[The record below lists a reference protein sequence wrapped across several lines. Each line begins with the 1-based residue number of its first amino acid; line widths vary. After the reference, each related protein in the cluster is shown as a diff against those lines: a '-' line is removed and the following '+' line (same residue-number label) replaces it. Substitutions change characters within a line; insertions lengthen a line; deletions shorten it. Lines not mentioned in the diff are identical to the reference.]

1 MAFRMEPEH
10 GTGYHLASKMEG
22 GLRMKKVLSLGV
34 FVAAVLTG
42 CGGDFELS
50 VPEGLTKAG
59 LQIGKCKRD
68 HSAASPVCTVKN
80 NSNLIVPENSLRFT
94 CFDKEGNILRAGSRG
109 RFPDRTM
116 NAGTG
121 IRFQFLC
128 HHSEDLGKI
137 EIGM

>member
-1 MAFRMEPEH
+1 MEPER
-10 GTGYHLASKMEG
+10 GNGYHLASKMER
-22 GLRMKKVLSLGV
+22 GLRMKKVLALGV
-34 FVAAVLTG
+34 FFAAVLTG

-50 VPEGLTKAG
+50 VPEGISKAG

-80 NSNLIVPENSLRFT
+80 DSNLIVPERSLSYT
-94 CFDKEGNILRAGSRG
+94 CFDKEGNILRAPGSG

-116 NAGTG
+116 NPGTG
-121 IRFQFLC
+121 IRFKFMCQN
-128 HHSEDLGKI
+128 SEDLGKI